1 MSEKKVLEPVIY
13 PAFATPFAQIQY
25 PDCSQFNLELERFF
39 DVLTAQGDKYRNPHL
54 HNYAQDA
61 LFESNFDLFNYDN
74 PAVQRLRNFVLQSV
88 AWVMTKLN
96 NYSKQELDSLQLNAD
111 AWFHITEFA
120 GYFYTHNHPMASWSA
135 VYCVNP
141 GTSPVDKPD
150 SGVLRFHDPRPHANA
165 YLDAGNVR
173 LGEQYAVGNHNF
185 KLQAGQLV
193 IFPSYLQHE
202 VSPFMGQDR
211 RITVAVNCWSNRYG
225 G

>member
-1 MSEKKVLEPVIY
+1 MSEKKSLEPIIY
-13 PAFATPFAQIQY
+13 PAFATPFAQISY
-25 PDCSQFNLELERFF
+25 PDCELLNQQLEQFF
-39 DVLTAQGDKYRNPHL
+39 DQLTAQGDKYRNPRL

-61 LFESNFDLFNYDN
+61 LFESNFDLFKYDN
-74 PAVQRLRNFVLQSV
+74 AAVQRLRHFVLQSV
-88 AWVMTKLN
+88 AWVMARLN
-96 NYSKQELDSLQLNAD
+96 GYSKADLDRLQLNAD

-141 GTSPVDKPD
+141 GTSPADKPD
-150 SGVLRFHDPRPHANA
+150 SGVLRFHDPRPHANT
-165 YLDAGNVR
+165 YLDAGNAR
-173 LGEQYAVGNHNF
+173 LNAEYATSNLNF
-185 KLQAGQLV
+185 KLKAGQLV

-202 VSPFMGQDR
+202 VAPFMGNDR

>member
-1 MSEKKVLEPVIY
+1 MSEKKLLEPIIY
-13 PAFATPFAQIQY
+13 PAFATPFAQISY
-25 PDCSQFNLELERFF
+25 PDCELLNQQLEQFF
-39 DVLTAQGDKYRNPHL
+39 DQLTAQGDKHRNPRL

-61 LFESNFDLFNYDN
+61 LFESNFDLFKYDN
-74 PAVQRLRNFVLQSV
+74 AAVQRLRHFVLQSV
-88 AWVMTKLN
+88 AWVMARLN
-96 NYSKQELDSLQLNAD
+96 GYSKTDLDRLQLNAD

-141 GTSPVDKPD
+141 GTSPADKPD
-150 SGVLRFHDPRPHANA
+150 SGVLRFHDPRPHANT
-165 YLDAGNVR
+165 YLDAGNAR
-173 LGEQYAVGNHNF
+173 LNAEYATSNLNF
-185 KLQAGQLV
+185 KLKAGQLI

-202 VSPFMGQDR
+202 VAPFMGSDR

>member
-1 MSEKKVLEPVIY
+1 MSKENPFEPLIY
-13 PAFATPFAQIQY
+13 PAFATPFAEIYY
-25 PDCSQFNLELERFF
+25 PNCARVNLELELFF
-39 DVLTAQGDKYRNPHL
+39 EQLSTQGDTYRNPKM
-54 HNYAQDA
+54 HNYAQET
-61 LFESNFDLFNYDN
+61 LFESNFDLFKFDH
-74 PAVQRLRNFVLQSV
+74 PAVQQLRGFVLQSV
-88 AWVMTKLN
+88 AWVMARLN
-96 NYSKQELDSLQLNAD
+96 GYSRQELDKLQLNAD
-111 AWFHITEFA
+111 AWFHITEYT

-150 SGVLRFHDPRPHANA
+150 SGVLRFHDPRPHANT

-173 LGEQYAVGNHNF
+173 LNNEFATGNRNF
-185 KLQAGQLV
+185 NLQAGQLV

-202 VSPFMGQDR
+202 VAPFLGKDR